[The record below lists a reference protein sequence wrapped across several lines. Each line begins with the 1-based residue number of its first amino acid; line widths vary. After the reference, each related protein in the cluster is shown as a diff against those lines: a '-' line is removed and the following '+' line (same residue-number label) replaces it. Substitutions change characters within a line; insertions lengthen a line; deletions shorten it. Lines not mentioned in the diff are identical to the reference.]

1 MKLKKSLITEL
12 KKIFQK
18 ELKIKINQKSKIY
31 DSEKWD
37 SVGNFNLLLSIEKK
51 FKINFNA
58 QEFNTLNSYED
69 ILKIVKK
76 KIK

>member
-1 MKLKKSLITEL
+1 MKLKESLITKL

-31 DSEKWD
+31 DTEKWD
-37 SVGNFNLLLSIEKK
+37 SIGNFNLLLSIEKK

-58 QEFNTLNSYED
+58 QEFNALNSYKD
-69 ILKIVKK
+69 ILKVVKK

>member
-1 MKLKKSLITEL
+1 MKLKKSLTTEL

-31 DSEKWD
+31 DTEKWD
-37 SVGNFNLLLSIEKK
+37 SVGNFNLLLSLEKK

>member
-31 DSEKWD
+31 DTEKWD
-37 SVGNFNLLLSIEKK
+37 SIGNFNLLLSIEKK

-58 QEFNTLNSYED
+58 QEFNALNSYKD
-69 ILKIVKK
+69 ILKVVKK

>member
-1 MKLKKSLITEL
+1 MKLRKSLTTEL

-18 ELKIKINQKSKIY
+18 ELKIKISQKSKIY
-31 DSEKWD
+31 DTEKWD

-58 QEFNTLNSYED
+58 QEFNTLNSFED

>member
-31 DSEKWD
+31 DTEKWD
-37 SVGNFNLLLSIEKK
+37 SVGNFSLLLSIEKK

-69 ILKIVKK
+69 IIKVVKK

>member
-1 MKLKKSLITEL
+1 MKLKKSLTTEL

-18 ELKIKINQKSKIY
+18 ELKIKISQKSKIY
-31 DSEKWD
+31 DTEKWD
-37 SVGNFNLLLSIEKK
+37 SVGNFNLLLSLEKK

>member
-1 MKLKKSLITEL
+1 MKLKESLITEL

-31 DSEKWD
+31 DTEKWD
-37 SVGNFNLLLSIEKK
+37 SVGNFNLLLSLEKK
-51 FKINFNA
+51 FKISFNA

-69 ILKIVKK
+69 ILKVVKK

>member
-1 MKLKKSLITEL
+1 MKSKQSLITEL